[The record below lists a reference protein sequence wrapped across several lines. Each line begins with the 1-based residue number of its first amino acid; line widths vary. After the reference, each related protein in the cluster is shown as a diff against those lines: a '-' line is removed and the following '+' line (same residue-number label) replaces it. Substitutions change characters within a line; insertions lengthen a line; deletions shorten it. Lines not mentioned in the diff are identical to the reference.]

1 MERSRRA
8 LAEIR
13 YADTGAIRPEAVA
26 AREAFDLAVAGQ
38 THAAADKLQ
47 QAINNL
53 EDPALRGWLREQ
65 KAAYLHFTDPVTAQQ
80 QLGAAVREN
89 TYVLRPAVGI
99 NTTQVRA
106 TAAQARTAVTFL
118 ADKYKDGVSLVLG
131 VRALL
136 DEIVWDKDRTD
147 EAEAAW
153 ERLGWHLGFV
163 SSRPEKLCGT
173 GPDILW
179 ALSAHRHVVVELK
192 TGCTTATT
200 IAKKDLDQLGGSVR
214 WDQEQHPSATSQ
226 PIMLHPSRV
235 IDEYG
240 TSVPSMRVVTPTKLE
255 ELKRSVVAYAVAL
268 ADGQG
273 RWGDEQAVAAQL
285 SHGRL
290 DGGNVFQIYTETP
303 RVASR
308 A

>member
-1 MERSRRA
+1 M
-8 LAEIR
+8 
-13 YADTGAIRPEAVA
+13 
-26 AREAFDLAVAGQ
+26 
-38 THAAADKLQ
+38 
-47 QAINNL
+47 
-53 EDPALRGWLREQ
+53 
-65 KAAYLHFTDPVTAQQ
+65 
-80 QLGAAVREN
+80 
-89 TYVLRPAVGI
+89 
-99 NTTQVRA
+99 
-106 TAAQARTAVTFL
+106 
-118 ADKYKDGVSLVLG
+118 SLVLG

-179 ALSAHRHVVVELK
+179 ALSADRHFVIELK

-226 PIMLHPSRV
+226 PIMLHPSSV
-235 IDEYG
+235 LDEHG
-240 TSVPSMRVVTPTKLE
+240 TGVLSMRVVTPTKLE
-255 ELKRSVVAYAVAL
+255 ELKLAVVAYAVAL

-290 DGGNVFQIYTETP
+290 DGGNVFQTYAETP